1 MGILSRLVRL
11 ISGTA
16 NSAMDKI
23 EGQNIEIVTEQ
34 TLRDYDENIREVRA
48 AIGNYEAELNI
59 MQNKVK
65 KNGDEMERLD
75 QLANSAI
82 NQGKDTLAADYESKI
97 MELESTN
104 LFLQNQIDANKPK
117 LDKLTDSYSQLLDRR
132 NKAQL
137 KIREISA
144 QEKILKARKAV
155 ESSLDSTP
163 GSLSS
168 ELERI
173 SENTERKLLSQDAQE
188 RLSNGANYQER
199 QNFENEQILGNVQD
213 RLEARRNR
221 INKDNL

>member
-1 MGILSRLVRL
+1 MGILSRLIRI

-16 NSAMDKI
+16 HSAMDKL
-23 EGQNIEIVTEQ
+23 EDGNIEIVTEQ
-34 TLRDYDENIREVRA
+34 TLRDYDENICQVRS

-65 KNGDEMERLD
+65 NNKSEMEKLD
-75 QLANSAI
+75 QFANSAI
-82 NQGKDTLAADYESKI
+82 EQGKDTLAADYESKI

-104 LFLQNQIDANKPK
+104 VFLQNQIDANKPK
-117 LDKLTDSYSQLLDRR
+117 LENLTASYSQLLDRR

-155 ESSLDSTP
+155 ESIFDSTP

-168 ELERI
+168 DLERI
-173 SENTERKLLSQDAQE
+173 SENTERKMLSQTAQE

-199 QNFENEQILGNVQD
+199 QDFEKEQVLGNVQN
-213 RLEARRNR
+213 RLEARKKNL
-221 INKDNL
+221 NKTI